1 MLVEINLLPQK
12 QPKSSTTLRLA
23 ILMALALILSS
34 LLIFW
39 QVQKNKSE
47 INQLEANIA
56 SFEQSIAL
64 LQQDVSAE
72 SSNSYVE
79 LSNAVDWSLSYP
91 IKSVAVL
98 KHLNSLL
105 PERGFLLSYS
115 YTETGTISLNV
126 QFDTKKEAAYYLK
139 WLNDSEWIEDVKL
152 SQLSSN
158 QLETTEETTEDTI
171 EEDTIEG
178 MNETQTD
185 LVTESFLPRY
195 TGSFEVT
202 LNRENIKLSEQE
214 VEGTETEEEGGNEE

>member
-1 MLVEINLLPQK
+1 VLVEINLLPQK
-12 QPKSSTTLRLA
+12 QPKSSTTSRLV
-23 ILMALALILSS
+23 ILMALVLILFS
-34 LLIFW
+34 LFILW

-56 SFEQSIAL
+56 SYEQSIAS

-72 SSNSYVE
+72 STNSYVE

-152 SQLSSN
+152 SQLSSS
-158 QLETTEETTEDTI
+158 QIDTTEETTVEDTS
-171 EEDTIEG
+171 EEITDTKNDE
-178 MNETQTD
+178 
-185 LVTESFLPRY
+185 VAESYLPRY
-195 TGSFEVT
+195 TGSFEIT
-202 LNRENIKLSEQE
+202 LNKEKIKLSEQ
-214 VEGTETEEEGGNEE
+214 VDEGTEIDEEGGNEE

>member
-1 MLVEINLLPQK
+1 VLVEINLLPQK
-12 QPKSSTTLRLA
+12 QPRSSTSLKLI
-23 ILMALALILSS
+23 ILMALAFILIS

-39 QVQKNKSE
+39 QVQKNTNE

-56 SFEQSIAL
+56 SYEQSITS

-72 SSNSYVE
+72 STNSYVE

-91 IKSVAVL
+91 IKSVAIL

-139 WLNDSEWIEDVKL
+139 WLNDSEWVEDVKL
-152 SQLSSN
+152 SQLSSS
-158 QLETTEETTEDTI
+158 QIETTEDTA
-171 EEDTIEG
+171 EEGTTAEDMDTE
-178 MNETQTD
+178 
-185 LVTESFLPRY
+185 TESYLPRY
-195 TGSFEVT
+195 TGSFEIT
-202 LNRENIKLSEQE
+202 LNREKIKLTEQ
-214 VEGTETEEEGGNEE
+214 VEGTESKEEGGNEQ